1 MAYNRE
7 DQPSSTL
14 GSYEDINNYYEAE
27 INVVRMENSFDLK
40 KDSDGTLYFQKEM
53 RRWGTQALRNQK
65 NDPTNDNDEA
75 VYKETVI
82 TYHTDGEIV
91 IDIPPKKN
99 GYSSYQYNNDWGTM
113 LSYLPSNVGMY
124 ETSSNDKKYLL
135 YDNFNVRTHTY
146 YPTKVWDIT
155 KSKSIRLKPDGR
167 VIGAK
172 EVNRGVKK
180 FADDKPLDKQLEEKH
195 LREMTKA
202 RLQSDL
208 EIDYNSLS
216 ATFRGNPTGT
226 HHYCLEMYM
235 PSKYGASGPNDGL
248 IRRIFVGR
256 FIDRT
261 HSDKDKCTKLALS
274 IIKDIPDN
282 CLSDGLVRLRE
293 DFNKQ

>member
-7 DQPSSTL
+7 DQPASTL

-40 KDSDGTLYFQKEM
+40 KDSDGTLYFQREM
-53 RRWGTQALRNQK
+53 RRWDKL
-65 NDPTNDNDEA
+65 DPTNDNDDA
-75 VYKETVI
+75 VHNETII
-82 TYHTDGEIV
+82 TYQTDGEIV
-91 IDIPPKKN
+91 IDIPPKKS
-99 GYSSYQYNNDWGTM
+99 GYSSYQHNNDWGTM

-135 YDNFNVRTHTY
+135 YDNSNVRTHNY

-172 EVNRGVKK
+172 EVNRGATK
-180 FADDKPLDKQLEEKH
+180 FADDKPLDEQLEEKH

-202 RLQSDL
+202 RLKSDL
-208 EIDYNSLS
+208 EIDYTHLS

-226 HHYCLEMYM
+226 YHHCLEMYR
-235 PSKYGASGPNDGL
+235 PSQYGEKGPNDGL
-248 IRRIFVGR
+248 IRRLFVGR
-256 FIDRT
+256 FIDPTPVER
-261 HSDKDKCTKLALS
+261 DKCTKLALS
-274 IIKDIPDN
+274 IVKNIPDN
-282 CLSDGLVRLRE
+282 CLSDGFVRARE
-293 DFNKQ
+293 EFNNQ